1 MTCIVSTVILCG
13 NFLSAQAYTFTPDK
27 TLHSQAAILYNRD
40 TEQVLY
46 EKNPD
51 QPQMPGHLAQIM
63 TAIVAARIVPT
74 RTVRPLRQMMR
85 YKTLYNYDE
94 PMTCAMR
101 TLTTET
107 R

>member
-1 MTCIVSTVILCG
+1 MHLFHLIKRMSAAAVTCIVSTVILCG

-63 TAIVAARIVPT
+63 TAIVVMQSCSDLDGTTITADDA
-74 RTVRPLRQMMR
+74 L
-85 YKTLYNYDE
+85 YKLS
-94 PMTCAMR
+94 
-101 TLTTET
+101 LIHI
-107 R
+107 